1 MNNKI
6 VWSEFAVSELR
17 TIHYYYKINVTTQ
30 VAEKIKYSIFKAVKK
45 LQKQALIGQIEENL
59 ISL

>member
-30 VAEKIKYSIFKAVKK
+30 VAEKIKSSIFKAVTN
-45 LQKQALIGQIEENL
+45 LQKQALIG
-59 ISL
+59 